1 MISLVG
7 GYLKD
12 VRNVRLA
19 DAFDLSYLPFQLF
32 VKFAPTEC
40 PMSFDGNKRNGLFI
54 AIDANIGAGK
64 TNACHAIAS
73 AVMAEG
79 HTTRVME
86 EPTHHP
92 KFSHFLERYYEDL
105 RSGENTGGGFAMQM
119 FMLCQRYEQHR
130 LAVEQAWGD
139 NGIVVVQD
147 RPIYGDTVFATTAM
161 ERGFMTQEEYDLY
174 VDVYRNM
181 SRDVMPPDVF
191 VYLDVSP
198 EECHERMNQRAR
210 TEEEGVP
217 LDYLQQL
224 YGNYQKL
231 LGEMRR
237 RGVRVLTVD
246 WSGFGP
252 PVEIWKNIK
261 NLVNSEES
269 WYEEL
274 SWSLAKTPRAPITP
288 KP

>member
-1 MISLVG
+1 
-7 GYLKD
+7 
-12 VRNVRLA
+12 
-19 DAFDLSYLPFQLF
+19 
-32 VKFAPTEC
+32 
-40 PMSFDGNKRNGLFI
+40 MSFDGNKRNGLFI

-73 AVMAEG
+73 AVMSEG

-274 SWSLAKTPRAPITP
+274 SWSLAKSPRAPIAP